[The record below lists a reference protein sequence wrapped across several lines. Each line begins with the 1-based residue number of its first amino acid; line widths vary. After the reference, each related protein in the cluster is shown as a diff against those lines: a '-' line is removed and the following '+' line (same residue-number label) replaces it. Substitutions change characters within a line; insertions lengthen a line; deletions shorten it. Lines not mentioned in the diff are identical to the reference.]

1 MRKGILKQ
9 LCTGVAMAAAVAS
22 LSSVAQADLD
32 GTDTYTEPAGTL
44 VMPFDVTTN
53 KRSFQL
59 VSRIGNSLGTFDPI
73 ATHWSFWADD
83 CRHLADVFICLTP
96 DDTVVVDPTDL
107 QGQVQSPNPPANVP
121 VGPKIDLTGEKGM
134 VTVTAFEAD
143 VGSSGLDCRVVDPE
157 ATLQNEI
164 AGFWTIANITTNA
177 AFGNDAIGLSSQ
189 GGLPDP
195 ALLSEG
201 GLKIQTFNPQDL
213 QDSEVI
219 VLGIEFPAGFGQFRE
234 SELGPI
240 NRPSAVLGGFSVCCD
255 TTFRDNLEIQTS
267 LPAFCFECVGFAPI
281 SDNVAEDTDPAS
293 IIPPTVTVESSGFI
307 HLENCTSANEDG
319 TLGPVGEGDFEQFL
333 FAYHG
338 QAVGS
343 FGAMVKGKYTGGPF

>member
-1 MRKGILKQ
+1 MKRGMFTQ
-9 LCTGVAMAAAVAS
+9 LSMGVAFAAAVGIFSAP
-22 LSSVAQADLD
+22 VAQADLD
-32 GTDTYTEPAGTL
+32 GTVTYTEPAGSL
-44 VMPFDVTTN
+44 VMPFDVTSN

-59 VSRIGNSLGTFDPI
+59 VSRIGNSNGTSDPI
-73 ATHWSFWADD
+73 ATHWSFWAAD

-107 QGQVQSPNPPANVP
+107 QGQVQTPNPPANVP
-121 VGPKIDLTGEKGM
+121 VGPKINLTGEKGM
-134 VTVTAFEAD
+134 VTVTAFQAD
-143 VGSSGLDCRVVDPE
+143 VGASGLDCRVVDPE

-164 AGFWTIANITTNA
+164 AGFWTIANTTTNA

-195 ALLSEG
+195 GLLSEG
-201 GLKIQTFNPQDL
+201 GIRIQTFNPQDL
-213 QDSEVI
+213 GDSEVI
-219 VLGIEFPAGFGQFRE
+219 VLGIEFPAGFGNFRE
-234 SELGPI
+234 TELGPI
-240 NRPSAVLGGFSVCCD
+240 NRGSPSVTCD

-267 LPAFCFECVGFAPI
+267 LPAFSFDCVGFAPI
-281 SDNVAEDTDPAS
+281 SDNVAEDGDPAS
-293 IIPPTVTVESSGFI
+293 IIPPTVTVDSSGFI
-307 HLENCTSANEDG
+307 HFENCVSDG
-319 TLGPVGEGDFEQFL
+319 GDEEAPVGEGDFEQFL